1 MKTKLLN
8 LLFIFFLLFS
18 GNIQAKKVLLRFNLQ
33 KGTIYS
39 MTMDMTNTV
48 DQSLMGQ
55 NVKIDQKMKMVLDWK
70 VLDVLPN
77 KNYLAE
83 YSFGKI
89 SMEINAN
96 GQNVNFDSENPTE
109 NNPILAPLNEMKKVK
124 LQIEFTNLGKVV
136 KVTGMEDLISKI
148 SGNQTLS
155 QSFQMFSSESNFES
169 FFSQTFNYFPEKEV
183 EKGDKWTSSMKLST
197 IMNMETKMDFE
208 VADITNDHVILN
220 VNSVVNIDTPIEQQ
234 GMKIQL
240 KMDGTQKGT
249 MNINLKDGWLDE
261 SNLIQN
267 FTMNM
272 KMKNP
277 QSGEDL
283 EIPIKMKS
291 AVKISVERK

>member
-1 MKTKLLN
+1 MKTKLCN
-8 LLFIFFLLFS
+8 LLIVFFLLFS

-39 MTMDMTNTV
+39 MTMDMTNVV
-48 DQSLMGQ
+48 DQSMMGQ
-55 NVKIDQKMKMVLDWK
+55 NIKIDQKMLMVLDWK

-77 KNYLAE
+77 KNFLAE

-89 SMEINAN
+89 KMDMNAN
-96 GQNVNFDSENPTE
+96 GQNMNFDSENPVE
-109 NNPILAPLNEMKKVK
+109 NDPALASLKDFKSMK
-124 LQIEFTNLGKVV
+124 LQVEFTELGKVV
-136 KVTGMEDLISKI
+136 KVSGMENLINNI
-148 SGNQTLS
+148 SGNQALS
-155 QSFQMFSSESNFES
+155 QSLQMFSSESNFES
-169 FFSQTFNYFPEKEV
+169 FFGQTFSYFPEKEV

-208 VADITNDHVILN
+208 VADITNDRVNLN
-220 VNSVVNIDTPIEQQ
+220 VKSVVNIDSPIEQQ

-240 KMDGTQKGT
+240 KMDGTQDGT

-261 SNLIQN
+261 SNLVQD
-267 FTMNM
+267 FSMNM

-291 AVKISVERK
+291 AVKISVDRK